1 MTALAGVQHEQSTL
15 QNNEKWNT
23 TNSKK
28 FIVLKNFWVSDE
40 SNYIQI
46 IRDSSPL
53 MVLKLFFFLVRA
65 LRPPQR
71 QKCRGDI
78 FPRKNIYTFLLK
90 VKIIKTQV
98 FDVETEGACL
108 INCY

>member
-15 QNNEKWNT
+15 QNTEKWNT

-46 IRDSSPL
+46 IKGSSPL
-53 MVLKLFFFLVRA
+53 MVLKGFFSCVGTKA
-65 LRPPQR
+65 PQR
-71 QKCRGDI
+71 QKCHGDI